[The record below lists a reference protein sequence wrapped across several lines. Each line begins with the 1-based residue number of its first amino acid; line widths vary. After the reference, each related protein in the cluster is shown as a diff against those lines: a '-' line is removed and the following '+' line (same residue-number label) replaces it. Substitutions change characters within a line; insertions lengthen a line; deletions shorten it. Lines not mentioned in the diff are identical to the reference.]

1 MGTNGSG
8 KPPYS
13 MRHRGLFVGDHEK
26 EEAKVYGKPNWV
38 EIDLDAIAFN
48 CQQIKKWI
56 GEKTELMAVIKGNAY
71 GHGIAMVAKTALENG
86 ATRFAAARVDE
97 GVVVRQAGIDAPVLV
112 LGYVPAEEMETV
124 VKWRIT
130 PPIMHWH
137 TAKAV
142 SEISSSQGV
151 VTPIHVKV
159 DTGMGRFGL
168 MPNEVVDFV
177 KGLIELPGIR
187 LEGLYTQFAVADEA
201 DKTYT
206 YKQFEIYKGVLKD
219 LEEAGIHIPIRHVCN
234 SAATL
239 NFPEMHLDM
248 VRCGTAIYG
257 HYPSPVTDHSVP
269 LRPAMALKSR
279 VGRIRTLPAGSSISY
294 GRTYTTT
301 RPTTVALVPIGFGD
315 GLSRQLSNKGSV
327 LIKGKRAPIVG
338 RVCMDQCIVDVSGIP
353 EAQQDDEVVLFGQ
366 QDGAEITAEEIASLM
381 DSINYVVLAAVSARV
396 PRVYLKGGK
405 IVEVKTLTGEA

>member
-1 MGTNGSG
+1 M
-8 KPPYS
+8 
-13 MRHRGLFVGDHEK
+13 
-26 EEAKVYGKPNWV
+26 YGKPNWV
-38 EIDLDAIAFN
+38 EIDLDAIAHN
-48 CQQIKKWI
+48 CREIKQWI
-56 GEKTELMAVIKGNAY
+56 GDKTELAAVIKGNAY

-97 GVVVRQAGIDAPVLV
+97 GIVVRKAGIEAPILV
-112 LGYVPAEEMETV
+112 LGYVPAEEMEAV

-137 TAKAV
+137 TAKAL
-142 SEISSSQGV
+142 SEISCAQGV
-151 VTPIHVKV
+151 VTPVHVKV

-168 MPNEVVDFV
+168 LPNEVVDFV
-177 KGLIELPGIR
+177 KRLIELPGIQ

-201 DKTYT
+201 DTRYT
-206 YKQFEIYKGVLKD
+206 YQQWDVFQRVLKD

-239 NFPEMHLDM
+239 NFPEMHLEM

-257 HYPSPVTDHSVP
+257 HYPSPVTNHSVP
-269 LRPAMALKSR
+269 LRPAMTLKSR
-279 VGRIRTLPAGSSISY
+279 VARIRTLPPGSSISY

-327 LIKGKRAPIVG
+327 LIRGKRAPIVG

-353 EAQQDDEVVLFGQ
+353 EVQQDDEVVLFGRQ
-366 QDGAEITAEEIASLM
+366 GGAEITAEELASLM
-381 DSINYVVLAAVSARV
+381 DSINYVVLEGVSARV

-405 IVEVKTLTGEA
+405 VVEVLTLSGEI

>member
-1 MGTNGSG
+1 M
-8 KPPYS
+8 
-13 MRHRGLFVGDHEK
+13 L
-26 EEAKVYGKPNWV
+26 YGKPNWA

-48 CQQIKKWI
+48 CRQIKKWI
-56 GEKTELMAVIKGNAY
+56 GEDTELMAVIKGNAY
-71 GHGIAMVAKTALENG
+71 GHGAVPVARVALENG

-97 GVVVRQAGIDAPVLV
+97 GVQLRKAGIDAPILV

-151 VTPIHVKV
+151 VTPVHVKV

-168 MPNEVVDFV
+168 LPDEVVDFV
-177 KGLIELPGIR
+177 KRLIELPSIR

-206 YKQFEIYKGVLKD
+206 YKQWEIYKKVLKD

-269 LRPAMALKSR
+269 LRPAMSLKSR

-315 GLSRQLSNKGSV
+315 GFSRKLSNKGSV
-327 LIKGKRAPIVG
+327 LIRGKRAPIVG

-353 EAQQDDEVVLFGQ
+353 EVQQDDEVVLFGR
-366 QDGAEITAEEIASLM
+366 QDGAEITVEEIASLM

-396 PRVYLKGGK
+396 PRVYLKGGE

>member
-1 MGTNGSG
+1 M
-8 KPPYS
+8 
-13 MRHRGLFVGDHEK
+13 
-26 EEAKVYGKPNWV
+26 YGKPNWV
-38 EIDLDAIAFN
+38 EIDLDAIAYN
-48 CQQIKKWI
+48 CRQVKKWI
-56 GEKTELMAVIKGNAY
+56 GEKTELAAVIKGNAY
-71 GHGIAMVAKTALENG
+71 GHGTVMVAKIALENG

-97 GVVVRQAGIDAPVLV
+97 AVQVRKAGIEAPILV

-124 VKWRIT
+124 VRWRIT

-137 TAKAV
+137 TAEAV
-142 SEISSSQGV
+142 SGISSSQGV
-151 VTPIHVKV
+151 ITPVHVKV

-168 MPNEVVDFV
+168 FPDEVVDFV
-177 KGLIELPGIR
+177 KRLIELPGIR

-206 YKQFEIYKGVLKD
+206 YKQWDIYKKVLKD

-239 NFPEMHLDM
+239 NFPEMHLEM

-257 HYPSPVTDHSVP
+257 HYPSPVTNHSVP
-269 LRPAMALKSR
+269 LRPAMTLKSR
-279 VGRIRTLPAGSSISY
+279 VGRIRTLPSGSSTSY

-315 GLSRQLSNKGSV
+315 GLSRKLSNKGSV
-327 LIKGKRAPIVG
+327 LIRGKRAPIVG
-338 RVCMDQCIVDVSGIP
+338 RVCMDQCIVDVSAIP
-353 EAQQDDEVVLFGQ
+353 DVQQDDEAVLFGR

-381 DSINYVVLAAVSARV
+381 DSINYVVLKAVTARV

-405 IVEVKTLTGEA
+405 VVEVQTLAGE

>member
-1 MGTNGSG
+1 M
-8 KPPYS
+8 
-13 MRHRGLFVGDHEK
+13 L
-26 EEAKVYGKPNWV
+26 YGKPNWA
-38 EIDLDAIAFN
+38 EIDLDAIAYN
-48 CQQIKKWI
+48 CRQIKKWI
-56 GEKTELMAVIKGNAY
+56 GDKTELMAVVKGNAY
-71 GHGIAMVAKTALENG
+71 GHGLVMVAKTALENG
-86 ATRFAAARVDE
+86 ATRFATARVDE
-97 GVVVRQAGIDAPVLV
+97 GVVLRQAGIDAPILV

-151 VTPIHVKV
+151 VTPVHVKV

-168 MPNEVVDFV
+168 MPDEVVDFV
-177 KGLIELPGIR
+177 KRLIELPGIR
-187 LEGLYTQFAVADEA
+187 LEGLYTQFAVADEL

-206 YKQFEIYKGVLKD
+206 YKQWDIYKKVLKD
-219 LEEAGIHIPIRHVCN
+219 IEEAGIHIPIRHVCN

-239 NFPEMHLDM
+239 NFPEMHLDV

-257 HYPSPVTDHSVP
+257 HYPSPVTNHSVP
-269 LRPAMALKSR
+269 LRPAMSLKSR

-294 GRTYTTT
+294 GCTYTTT

-315 GLSRQLSNKGSV
+315 GFSRKLSNKGSV
-327 LIKGKRAPIVG
+327 LIRETRAPIVG
-338 RVCMDQCIVDVSGIP
+338 RVCMDQCVVDVSGIP
-353 EAQQDDEVVLFGQ
+353 EVQQDDEVVLFGR

-381 DSINYVVLAAVSARV
+381 DSINYVVLKAVTARV
-396 PRVYLKGGK
+396 PRVYLKNGK
-405 IVEVKTLTGEA
+405 VVGVKTMTGEA

>member
-1 MGTNGSG
+1 
-8 KPPYS
+8 
-13 MRHRGLFVGDHEK
+13 
-26 EEAKVYGKPNWV
+26 VYGKPNWV
-38 EIDLDAIAFN
+38 EIDLDAIAHN
-48 CQQIKKWI
+48 CWEIKKWI
-56 GEKTELMAVIKGNAY
+56 GEKTELAAVIKGNAY
-71 GHGIAMVAKTALENG
+71 GHGIAMVAQTALENG

-97 GVVVRQAGIDAPVLV
+97 GVVVRKTGIEAPIFV
-112 LGYVPAEEMETV
+112 LGYVPAAEMETV
-124 VKWRIT
+124 VRWRIT

-151 VTPIHVKV
+151 VTPVHVKV

-168 MPNEVVDFV
+168 LPDGVVDFV
-177 KGLIELPGIR
+177 KRLLELPGIR

-206 YKQFEIYKGVLKD
+206 YQQWEVYKKVLKN
-219 LEEAGIHIPIRHVCN
+219 LEEAGIRIPIRHVCN

-239 NFPEMHLDM
+239 NFSEMHLEM

-257 HYPSPVTDHSVP
+257 HYPSPVTNHSVP
-269 LRPAMALKSR
+269 LRPAMTLKSR
-279 VGRIRTLPAGSSISY
+279 VGRIRTLPPGSSVSY

-315 GLSRQLSNKGSV
+315 GLSRKLSNKGSV
-327 LIKGKRAPIVG
+327 LIRGKRAPIVG

-353 EAQQDDEVVLFGQ
+353 EVQQDDEVVLFGR

-396 PRVYLKGGK
+396 PRVYLKGG
-405 IVEVKTLTGEA
+405 EVIEVQTLSGE

>member
-1 MGTNGSG
+1 M
-8 KPPYS
+8 
-13 MRHRGLFVGDHEK
+13 L
-26 EEAKVYGKPNWV
+26 YGKPNWA
-38 EIDLDAIAFN
+38 EIDLDAIAYN
-48 CQQIKKWI
+48 CRQVKEWI
-56 GEKTELMAVIKGNAY
+56 GEGTELMAVIKGNAY
-71 GHGIAMVAKTALENG
+71 GHGIVPVAKTALENG

-97 GVVVRQAGIDAPVLV
+97 GVVLRQAGIDAPVLV

-142 SEISSSQGV
+142 SEISSAQDA
-151 VTPIHVKV
+151 VTPIHIKV

-168 MPNEVVDFV
+168 LPDEVVDFV
-177 KGLIELPGIR
+177 KRVIELPSIR

-206 YKQFEIYKGVLKD
+206 YRQWNIYKKVLKD
-219 LEEAGIHIPIRHVCN
+219 LEKAGISIPICHVCN

-239 NFPEMHLDM
+239 NFPEMHLDI

-257 HYPSPVTDHSVP
+257 HYPSPVTDRSVP
-269 LRPAMALKSR
+269 LRPAMSLKSR

-301 RPTTVALVPIGFGD
+301 HPTKVALVPIGFGD
-315 GLSRQLSNKGSV
+315 GFSRKLSNKGSV
-327 LIKGKRAPIVG
+327 LIRGKRAPIVG
-338 RVCMDQCIVDVSGIP
+338 RVCMDQCIVNVDGIP
-353 EAQQDDEVVLFGQ
+353 EVQQDDEVVLFGR
-366 QDGAEITAEEIASLM
+366 QDGAEITAEEIASIM
-381 DSINYVVLAAVSARV
+381 DSINYVVLKAVTARV
-396 PRVYLKGGK
+396 PRVYLKDGK
-405 IVEVKTLTGEA
+405 VIKVKRLTGEA

>member
-1 MGTNGSG
+1 
-8 KPPYS
+8 
-13 MRHRGLFVGDHEK
+13 
-26 EEAKVYGKPNWV
+26 VYGKPNWV
-38 EIDLDAIAFN
+38 EIDLDAIAHN
-48 CQQIKKWI
+48 CREIKKWI
-56 GEKTELMAVIKGNAY
+56 GEKAELAAVIKGNAY
-71 GHGIAMVAKTALENG
+71 GHGIVMVAKTAVENG

-97 GVVVRQAGIDAPVLV
+97 GIVVRKAGIEAPIFV

-142 SEISSSQGV
+142 SEISSAQGV
-151 VTPIHVKV
+151 VTPVHVKV

-168 MPNEVVDFV
+168 LPDEVVDFV
-177 KGLIELPGIR
+177 KRLIELPGIR
-187 LEGLYTQFAVADEA
+187 LEGLYTQFGVADEA

-206 YKQFEIYKGVLKD
+206 YNQWEIYKRVLKD
-219 LEEAGIHIPIRHVCN
+219 LEEAGIPIPIRHVCN
-234 SAATL
+234 SAAML
-239 NFPEMHLDM
+239 NFPEMHLEM

-257 HYPSPVTDHSVP
+257 HYPSPVTNRSVP
-269 LRPAMALKSR
+269 LRPAMTLKSR
-279 VGRIRTLPAGSSISY
+279 VARIRTLPPGSSVSY

-327 LIKGKRAPIVG
+327 LIRGRRAPIVG

-353 EAQQDDEVVLFGQ
+353 DVQQDDEVVLFGRQ
-366 QDGAEITAEEIASLM
+366 GEAEITAEEIASIM
-381 DSINYVVLAAVSARV
+381 DSINYVVLASISARV
-396 PRVYLKGGK
+396 PRVYIKGG
-405 IVEVKTLTGEA
+405 EVIEVQTLPGE

>member
-1 MGTNGSG
+1 M
-8 KPPYS
+8 
-13 MRHRGLFVGDHEK
+13 
-26 EEAKVYGKPNWV
+26 YGKPNWV
-38 EIDLDAIAFN
+38 EIDLDAIAHN
-48 CQQIKKWI
+48 CREIKNWI
-56 GEKTELMAVIKGNAY
+56 GERTELAAVIKGNAY
-71 GHGIAMVAKTALENG
+71 GHGIVMVAKTALENG

-97 GVVVRQAGIDAPVLV
+97 GVVLRQVGIDVPVLV

-142 SEISSSQGV
+142 SEISSAQGV
-151 VTPIHVKV
+151 VTPVHVKV

-168 MPNEVVDFV
+168 LPDEVVDFV
-177 KGLIELPGIR
+177 KRLIELPGIR

-206 YKQFEIYKGVLKD
+206 YKQWDVYKKVLKD
-219 LEEAGIHIPIRHVCN
+219 LEEAGIQIPIRHVCN

-239 NFPEMHLDM
+239 NFPEMHLEM

-257 HYPSPVTDHSVP
+257 HYPSPVTNHSIP
-269 LRPAMALKSR
+269 LRPAMTLKSR
-279 VGRIRTLPAGSSISY
+279 VGRIRTLPPGSSIGY
-294 GRTYTTT
+294 GCTYTTT

-315 GLSRQLSNKGSV
+315 GLSRNLSNKGSV
-327 LIKGKRAPIVG
+327 LIRGKRAPIVG

-353 EAQQDDEVVLFGQ
+353 EVQQDDEVVLFGRQ
-366 QDGAEITAEEIASLM
+366 NGAEITAEEIASLM
-381 DSINYVVLAAVSARV
+381 DSINYVVLEAVAARV
-396 PRVYLKGGK
+396 PRVYIKGGK
-405 IVEVKTLTGEA
+405 VIEVQTLSGE

>member
-1 MGTNGSG
+1 LFE
-8 KPPYS
+8 
-13 MRHRGLFVGDHEK
+13 RGEDMLF
-26 EEAKVYGKPNWV
+26 GKPNWA

-48 CQQIKKWI
+48 CRQIKKWI
-56 GEKTELMAVIKGNAY
+56 GEDTELMAVIKGNAY
-71 GHGIAMVAKTALENG
+71 GHGIVPVAKTALENG

-97 GVVVRQAGIDAPVLV
+97 GIVLRKAGIDAPVLV

-142 SEISSSQGV
+142 SDISSAQGV
-151 VTPIHVKV
+151 VTPVHVKV

-168 MPNEVVDFV
+168 LPDEVVDFV
-177 KGLIELPGIR
+177 KRLIELPSIR

-206 YKQFEIYKGVLKD
+206 YKQWEIYKKVLKD

-269 LRPAMALKSR
+269 LRPAMSLKSR

-315 GLSRQLSNKGSV
+315 GFSRKLSNKGSV
-327 LIKGKRAPIVG
+327 LIRGRRAPIVG

-353 EAQQDDEVVLFGQ
+353 DVQQDDEVVLLGR

-396 PRVYLKGGK
+396 PRVYLKGGE

>member
-1 MGTNGSG
+1 M
-8 KPPYS
+8 
-13 MRHRGLFVGDHEK
+13 
-26 EEAKVYGKPNWV
+26 YGKPNWV

-71 GHGIAMVAKTALENG
+71 GHGIVMAAKTALENG

-97 GVVVRQAGIDAPVLV
+97 GVVLRQAGIDAPVLV

-151 VTPIHVKV
+151 VTPVHVKV

-168 MPNEVVDFV
+168 LPDEVVDFV
-177 KGLIELPGIR
+177 KRLITLPSIR

-257 HYPSPVTDHSVP
+257 NYPSPVTDHSIP
-269 LRPAMALKSR
+269 LRPAMSLKSR

-294 GRTYTTT
+294 GRAYTTT

-315 GLSRQLSNKGSV
+315 GFSRQLSNKGSV
-327 LIKGKRAPIVG
+327 LIRGKRAPIVG

-353 EAQQDDEVVLFGQ
+353 EVQQDDEVVLFGR

-396 PRVYLKGGK
+396 PRVYLKAGK
-405 IVEVKTLTGEA
+405 VVGVKTMTGEA

>member
-1 MGTNGSG
+1 M
-8 KPPYS
+8 
-13 MRHRGLFVGDHEK
+13 
-26 EEAKVYGKPNWV
+26 YGKPNWV
-38 EIDLDAIAFN
+38 EIDLDAIAHN
-48 CQQIKKWI
+48 CREIKQWI
-56 GEKTELMAVIKGNAY
+56 GDKTELAAVIKGNAY

-97 GVVVRQAGIDAPVLV
+97 GIVVRKAGIEAPILV
-112 LGYVPAEEMETV
+112 LGYVPAEEMEAV

-137 TAKAV
+137 TAKAL
-142 SEISSSQGV
+142 SEISCAQGV
-151 VTPIHVKV
+151 VTPVHVKV

-168 MPNEVVDFV
+168 LPNEVVDFV
-177 KGLIELPGIR
+177 KRLIELPGIQ

-201 DKTYT
+201 DTRYT
-206 YKQFEIYKGVLKD
+206 YQQWDVFQRVLKD

-239 NFPEMHLDM
+239 NFPEMHLEM

-257 HYPSPVTDHSVP
+257 HYPSPVTNHSVP
-269 LRPAMALKSR
+269 LRPAMTLKSR
-279 VGRIRTLPAGSSISY
+279 VARIRTLPPGSSISY

-301 RPTTVALVPIGFGD
+301 RPTTVALVPLGFGD

-327 LIKGKRAPIVG
+327 LIRGKRAPIVG

-353 EAQQDDEVVLFGQ
+353 EVQQDDEVVLFGRQ
-366 QDGAEITAEEIASLM
+366 GGAEITAEELASLM
-381 DSINYVVLAAVSARV
+381 DSINYVVLEGVSARV

-405 IVEVKTLTGEA
+405 VVEVLTLSGEI

>member
-1 MGTNGSG
+1 M
-8 KPPYS
+8 
-13 MRHRGLFVGDHEK
+13 
-26 EEAKVYGKPNWV
+26 YGKPNWV
-38 EIDLDAIAFN
+38 EIDLDAIAHN
-48 CQQIKKWI
+48 CREIKKWI
-56 GEKTELMAVIKGNAY
+56 GEKTELAAVIKGNAY

-97 GVVVRQAGIDAPVLV
+97 GIVVRKAGIEAPIFV
-112 LGYVPAEEMETV
+112 LGYVPAEEMEAV

-137 TAKAV
+137 TAKAL
-142 SEISSSQGV
+142 SEISCAQGV
-151 VTPIHVKV
+151 VTPVHVKV

-168 MPNEVVDFV
+168 LPDEVVDFV
-177 KGLIELPGIR
+177 KQLIALPGIR

-206 YKQFEIYKGVLKD
+206 YKQWDIFQKVVKD

-239 NFPEMHLDM
+239 NFPEMHLEM

-257 HYPSPVTDHSVP
+257 HYPSPVTNHSVP
-269 LRPAMALKSR
+269 LRPAMTLKSR
-279 VGRIRTLPAGSSISY
+279 VARIRTLPPGSSVSY

-315 GLSRQLSNKGSV
+315 GLSRNLSNKGSV
-327 LIKGKRAPIVG
+327 LIRGKRAPIVG

-353 EAQQDDEVVLFGQ
+353 EVQQDDEVVLFGRQ
-366 QDGAEITAEEIASLM
+366 GKAEITAEELASLM
-381 DSINYVVLAAVSARV
+381 DSINYVVLEGVSARV
-396 PRVYLKGGK
+396 PRVYFKGGEVVA
-405 IVEVKTLTGEA
+405 VETLSGEK

>member
-1 MGTNGSG
+1 
-8 KPPYS
+8 
-13 MRHRGLFVGDHEK
+13 
-26 EEAKVYGKPNWV
+26 VYGKPNWV
-38 EIDLDAIAFN
+38 EIDLDAIAHN
-48 CQQIKKWI
+48 CREIKKWI
-56 GEKTELMAVIKGNAY
+56 GEKTELAAVIKGNAY

-97 GVVVRQAGIDAPVLV
+97 GVVVRKAGIEAPILV
-112 LGYVPAEEMETV
+112 LGYVPAEEMENV

-151 VTPIHVKV
+151 VTPVHVKV

-168 MPNEVVDFV
+168 LPDEVVDFV
-177 KGLIELPGIR
+177 KRLIELPGIR

-206 YKQFEIYKGVLKD
+206 YKQWDVYKKVLKD
-219 LEEAGIHIPIRHVCN
+219 LEETGIHIPIRHVCN

-239 NFPEMHLDM
+239 NFPEMHLEM

-257 HYPSPVTDHSVP
+257 HYPSPVTNHSVP
-269 LRPAMALKSR
+269 LHSAMTLKSR
-279 VGRIRTLPAGSSISY
+279 VGRIRTLPPGSSISY
-294 GRTYTTT
+294 GRTYITT

-315 GLSRQLSNKGSV
+315 GLSRNLSNKGSV
-327 LIKGKRAPIVG
+327 LIRGKRAPIVG

-353 EAQQDDEVVLFGQ
+353 EVQQDDEVVLFGRQ
-366 QDGAEITAEEIASLM
+366 GGAEITAEDIASLM
-381 DSINYVVLAAVSARV
+381 DSINYVVLETVTARV

-405 IVEVKTLTGEA
+405 VIEVLTLAGE

>member
-1 MGTNGSG
+1 M
-8 KPPYS
+8 
-13 MRHRGLFVGDHEK
+13 
-26 EEAKVYGKPNWV
+26 YGKPNWV
-38 EIDLDAIAFN
+38 EIDLDAIAHN
-48 CQQIKKWI
+48 CREIKKWI
-56 GEKTELMAVIKGNAY
+56 GEKTELAAVIKGNAY

-97 GVVVRQAGIDAPVLV
+97 GIVVRKAGIEAPIFV
-112 LGYVPAEEMETV
+112 LGYVPAEEMEAV

-137 TAKAV
+137 TAKAL
-142 SEISSSQGV
+142 SEISCAQGV
-151 VTPIHVKV
+151 VTPVHVKV

-168 MPNEVVDFV
+168 LPDEVVDFV
-177 KGLIELPGIR
+177 KQLIALPGIR

-206 YKQFEIYKGVLKD
+206 YKQWDIFQKVVKD

-239 NFPEMHLDM
+239 NFPEMHLEM

-257 HYPSPVTDHSVP
+257 HYPSPVTNHSVP
-269 LRPAMALKSR
+269 LQPAMTLKSR
-279 VGRIRTLPAGSSISY
+279 VARIRTLPPGSSVSY

-315 GLSRQLSNKGSV
+315 GLSRNLSNKGSV
-327 LIKGKRAPIVG
+327 LIRGKRAPIVG

-353 EAQQDDEVVLFGQ
+353 EVQQDDEVVLFGRQ
-366 QDGAEITAEEIASLM
+366 GKAEITAEELASLM
-381 DSINYVVLAAVSARV
+381 DSINYVVLEGVSARV
-396 PRVYLKGGK
+396 PRVYFKGGEVVA
-405 IVEVKTLTGEA
+405 VETLSGEK